1 MAAPFLTQN
10 PHHIQPSRENTRRG
24 HDLLDNALAFRMPG
38 SFADRPRPGDT
49 DSGGPAGNGGDI
61 GRRGGGKAL
70 RAIDGNSPPR
80 SLSPSSPPHRRG
92 RGGSGGGNKRGRA
105 AQRGRLGA
113 VKLEVTPPKG
123 KSGCDG
129 DLELAPSTI
138 AVEEPTGAEAGPRA
152 RSVSPSPDASPQGVA
167 AASCNVGN
175 GFIRRMSLS
184 TSPPR
189 RGLAGAFAKV
199 FPFGGGASDTGG
211 TGAGGI
217 DQRSPCSAV
226 ANPRQAAA
234 VSGAGPAGTAPR
246 QRSAVV
252 TEGSRIDL
260 RGLERARGGNQPR
273 AYRCRDSS
281 VVVLG
286 RERMLSVLPDDKDGS
301 SSGSSSSGV
310 VTWVLRYTEL
320 ESCCINVSA
329 GKDLERSVGDVV
341 VEVTTRCDE
350 APTAVYVCQYIIQK
364 YVSILFCCS

>member
-1 MAAPFLTQN
+1 MVVRPWEAVTRIAAPFLSPN
-10 PHHIQPSRENTRRG
+10 PHHIQPSRENTKRG

-38 SFADRPRPGDT
+38 SFAGRPRPSSPPGRQRHSGDT
-49 DSGGPAGNGGDI
+49 DSGGSVGK
-61 GRRGGGKAL
+61 GGGIGQAL

-80 SLSPSSPPHRRG
+80 SISPSSPARRRG

-113 VKLEVTPPKG
+113 VKLEATPPKS
-123 KSGCDG
+123 KSGCDSG
-129 DLELAPSTI
+129 RDLPPSMI
-138 AVEEPTGAEAGPRA
+138 ALEEPVARVAGPSADSVSLSSHASLQEGAEAPPC
-152 RSVSPSPDASPQGVA
+152 V
-167 AASCNVGN
+167 VGS

-189 RGLAGAFAKV
+189 RGLAGAFARV
-199 FPFGGGASDTGG
+199 FPFGGGAGDPRVEEK
-211 TGAGGI
+211 
-217 DQRSPCSAV
+217 DQGLPCRAV
-226 ANPRQAAA
+226 VHPRQVAAEAAA
-234 VSGAGPAGTAPR
+234 VAAEGPAGTAPR
-246 QRSAVV
+246 RRSAAV

-273 AYRCRDSS
+273 AFRCRDSS

-301 SSGSSSSGV
+301 SSSSGV

-329 GKDLERSVGDVV
+329 GKDVESSVGDVV
-341 VEVTTRCDE
+341 VEVTTR
-350 APTAVYVCQYIIQK
+350 
-364 YVSILFCCS
+364 